1 VRDLFTVVS
10 SAAEVRERER
20 EPVGAEQRP
29 SANRAVAVA
38 VADANAD
45 ELSALL

>member
-10 SAAEVRERER
+10 SAAEARER